1 MALKNERET
10 AADREVWLTPL
21 SHLKWVLDSQK
32 RN

>member
-10 AADREVWLTPL
+10 AADSEVWLTHL
-21 SHLKWVLDSQK
+21 SHLKWVLDSHK

>member
-10 AADREVWLTPL
+10 AADREVWLTHL